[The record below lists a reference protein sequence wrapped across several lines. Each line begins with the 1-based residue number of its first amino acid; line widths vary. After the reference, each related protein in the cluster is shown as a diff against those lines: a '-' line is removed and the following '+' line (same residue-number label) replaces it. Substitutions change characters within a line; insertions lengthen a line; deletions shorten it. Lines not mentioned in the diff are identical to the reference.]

1 MAERAYITSEI
12 LKWARESAKMTLDV
26 AASKINKSPEI
37 LEQWEIGESFPTI
50 KQAEKLA
57 KIYKRPFSIFF
68 LPEIPKDFHPLQDFR
83 KSDSVKLTTASIF
96 IMREIQQKQS
106 WLRDVLIEEQEQK
119 LNFIGKFTL
128 NDSPSIVAA
137 DILKSLNIIP
147 GKYSESSAI
156 KEWIQKSESI
166 GIYISRT
173 SFIHSRLTI
182 EKNELQGFAIAD
194 EYAPFIFINSK
205 DWDAPQ
211 LFTLVHELVHLWIAE
226 TGISNDIELGNQK
239 DKNKLHPVELFCNEV
254 TANILMPSI
263 LMTNLESVVFNN
275 SRSVFKKAK
284 EIGVSSFALIVRA
297 VNLGIISK
305 SQYSSLRNEVQLD
318 FEKFLEKEAE
328 KKARQK
334 KQSGGPNPYLLR
346 LNKNSRLFTQF
357 VLDAFKGGRVE
368 PTQASSLLNT
378 PINKFN
384 KLEAQL
390 YG

>member
-137 DILKSLNIIP
+137 AILKSLNIIP